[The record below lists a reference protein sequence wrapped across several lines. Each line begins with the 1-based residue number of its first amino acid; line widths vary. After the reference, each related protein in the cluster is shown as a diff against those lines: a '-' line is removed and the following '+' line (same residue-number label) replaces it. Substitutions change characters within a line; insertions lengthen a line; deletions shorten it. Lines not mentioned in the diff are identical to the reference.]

1 MNARDLLELS
11 VLTAVLAQ
19 DAFWLMDQIG
29 DRTMDKLLLRW
40 HQLADELG
48 WPCRYCG
55 ARNVGPGTCEWRDL
69 YN

>member
-1 MNARDLLELS
+1 MSAEMLELC

-19 DAFWLMDQIG
+19 DTFWLMDRLS
-29 DRTMDKLLLRW
+29 DRVIEAMRMRW
-40 HQLADELG
+40 HQLADELR

-55 ARNVGPGTCEWRDL
+55 AVGAAASPCEWRDL

>member
-1 MNARDLLELS
+1 MIELC

-19 DAFWLMDQIG
+19 DAFWLMDRLS
-29 DRTMDKLLLRW
+29 DRSIEALRTRW

-55 ARNVGPGTCEWRDL
+55 ARGAAPSPCEWRNL